1 MSDLTLYFAPGTCAM
16 AVQIA
21 LLEANAPFQPRLVN
35 LAAGE
40 QRDPA
45 YLAINPKGRVP
56 ALVTEQGT
64 LTETPALLLYVA
76 QRFPDAKLAPLDN
89 PFLLARMQEVNSF
102 LASTVH
108 VSHAHGRRGS
118 RWADDKQAIA
128 AMQQKVASNMRDG
141 FAQIEQHYLAG
152 PWVLGEQFSVADIY
166 LFVVAGWLKS
176 DGVEISEFPKVAEHY
191 QRMLSRPAVAKA
203 LAN

>member
-1 MSDLTLYFAPGTCAM
+1 MSGLTLFFAPGSCAV

-21 LLEANAPFQPRLVN
+21 LLETGAPFTARQLN

-40 QRDPA
+40 QRSPE

-56 ALVTEQGT
+56 ALITEQGT

-76 QRFPDAKLAPLDN
+76 QRFPAAKLAPLDN

-118 RWADDKQAIA
+118 RWADDEQAIA

-176 DGVEISEFPKVAEHY
+176 DGVEISEFPKVADHY
-191 QRMLSRPAVAKA
+191 RRMLTRSAVNKA
-203 LAN
+203 LSN